1 MPKSFFL
8 EPGLFARCDGL
19 WYEPGILMVVEPG
32 DHVEIFTAQDGS
44 PGRCTAH
51 YVYRQLNNRQP
62 PAGLRG
68 DWRGRRRLSPQ
79 GPKAGWRPHVAP
91 RARDEWASAHAFA

>member
-32 DHVEIFTAQDGS
+32 DHVEIFAARDGT

-51 YVYRQLNNRQP
+51 YVYRQLNDRQP

-68 DWRGRRRLSPQ
+68 DWRGRRRLSQQRPR
-79 GPKAGWRPHVAP
+79 AGWSSHFAP
-91 RARDEWASAHAFA
+91 RARDEWANAPAFA